1 VTNTEGAIITSFLF
15 FCFSF
20 DISNKKNEELIMG
33 GGISVEKLSEE
44 EERLVLDY
52 KVSAKSIADKMRE
65 LEVNG
70 ECGVVVMAGAGI
82 SVSAG
87 IPGRVMLITT
97 PCLLQ

>member
-1 VTNTEGAIITSFLF
+1 
-15 FCFSF
+15 
-20 DISNKKNEELIMG
+20 MG

-87 IPGRVMLITT
+87 IPGG
-97 PCLLQ
+97 PCSYCPPLPAYSNNDDD